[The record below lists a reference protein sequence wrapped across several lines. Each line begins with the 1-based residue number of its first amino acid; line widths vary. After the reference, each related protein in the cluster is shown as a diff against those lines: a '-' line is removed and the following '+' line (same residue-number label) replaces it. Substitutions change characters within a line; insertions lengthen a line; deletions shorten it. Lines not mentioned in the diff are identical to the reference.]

1 MFFNPRFILLGEDN
15 AVAHSLGF
23 KTMLMLPISGSV
35 FCWVFEG

>member
-23 KTMLMLPISGSV
+23 KTMLMLLIADYG
-35 FCWVFEG
+35 FC